1 MNGYRRSVIIYTVD
15 FLHWKVKYKSRNLMH
30 RKTKSSPIGQLLKST
45 KISKT
50 KERQLGKAPCSLPNH
65 EGNTSLKWMPQQS
78 QLKPGTCITK
88 KKKKSPP
95 NNCQKSHY
103 NTIFIDFNFFLSEH
117 IFMYYLQNFKRL
129 FQRKHSYRKPAHW
142 SIFSSKPVC

>member
-1 MNGYRRSVIIYTVD
+1 
-15 FLHWKVKYKSRNLMH
+15 MH

-88 KKKKSPP
+88 KKKKKKFHLLTTVK
-95 NNCQKSHY
+95 NHT
-103 NTIFIDFNFFLSEH
+103 TIQPLLI
-117 IFMYYLQNFKRL
+117 
-129 FQRKHSYRKPAHW
+129 
-142 SIFSSKPVC
+142 